1 MKKRTILPFALLLAV
16 ASLVVSCL
24 DNDST
29 EYTYTD
35 DTAITAF
42 SVGTLN
48 VYGHA
53 TSSKGEDSIYKT
65 TVDCSAYP
73 FYIDQTT
80 HTIYNVDS
88 LPYGTDPKKVLCT
101 ISTKNSGTV
110 VIKSMTS
117 DSLGY
122 YSSTDSVDFSQPRV
136 FQVFSNSAQ
145 VSRQYTVH
153 VNVHQE
159 QADSFGWTA
168 MTDPSFLPSLE
179 SLRAVCFDG
188 RLYVFGKKS
197 GATALYSSADGHA
210 WQDLTAA
217 IGHSLS
223 ADAYLGVVAGED
235 AMYLWDT
242 TTGSVL
248 STTDGSTWTTTA
260 TSADIARLVA
270 VSPAGLYA
278 YANGG
283 GILVSTDG
291 GATWQASDL
300 DSDATLLPTEDLST
314 VTVALN
320 TNKQAWRVMLI
331 GNRDYTAY
339 PTDKSAYIWSKID
352 ETADYSQQQPWTW
365 HTVDT
370 LVTWSA
376 PRMHYM
382 QAFAYDGAL
391 YATGG
396 ASIDGRVTNMKSF
409 YRSNDGGISWEKD
422 TLLYLPDAVSILVP
436 EHYGIAVDKN
446 NYLWFVDAGAG
457 HVWRGRIARLGW
469 RKEQTAYTE

>member
-1 MKKRTILPFALLLAV
+1 MKKRNILPFALLLAV

-65 TVDCSAYP
+65 TVDCSAYN

-88 LPYGTDPKKVLCT
+88 LPYGTDASKVVCT
-101 ISTKNSGTV
+101 ISTKNSGSV

-117 DSLGY
+117 DSLDY
-122 YSSTDSVDFSQPRV
+122 YYSTDSVDFSQPRV

-159 QADSFGWTA
+159 KADSFGWTA
-168 MTDPSFLPSLE
+168 MTDPSFLPTLE

-188 RLYVFGKKS
+188 RLYVFGKK
-197 GATALYSSADGHA
+197 GAATALYSTADGHT
-210 WQDLTAA
+210 WKDLTAA
-217 IGHSLS
+217 IGHTLT

-235 AMYLWDT
+235 AMYLWDA

-248 STTDGSTWTTTA
+248 STADGDTWTATA
-260 TSADIARLVA
+260 TSADLIRLVA

-278 YANGG
+278 YAVGG
-283 GILVSTDG
+283 GIVVSTDG
-291 GATWQASDL
+291 GATWQTSAL
-300 DSDATLLPTEDLST
+300 DSDASLLPTEDLST
-314 VTVALN
+314 VTVPLS
-320 TNKQAWRVMLI
+320 TNKQAWRVLLI

-339 PTDKSAYIWSKID
+339 PTDKSAYVWGKID
-352 ETADYSQQQPWTW
+352 ETADHSYQQPWAW
-365 HTVDT
+365 YPVDT
-370 LVTWSA
+370 LSTWTA
-376 PRMHYM
+376 PRMRYM
-382 QAFAYDGAL
+382 QAFAYDDAL

-396 ASIDGRVTNMKSF
+396 QSTDGRVSNMKSF

-422 TLLYLPDAVSILVP
+422 TLLSLPSDVSILVS
-436 EHYGIAVDKN
+436 EHYAVTVDKN
-446 NYLWFVDAGAG
+446 NYVWFVDAGAG
-457 HVWRGRIARLGW
+457 HVWRGRLARLGW
-469 RKEQTAYTE
+469 RKEQTIYNE